1 MRNSRYRKDDIQQK
15 RAIVQR
21 GSLHEKEKLVHER
34 GRSRTPR
41 NPPSLEERYNRKRER
56 ERDVSGERYNR
67 ERERERDVSGER
79 YNRERERER
88 DVSGGYGRE
97 KRRKRNESREIRN
110 QEEITE
116 LRSIVMELTDKI
128 EELHRNRSRTRI
140 PSASPDTSASIKK
153 ARNNLEP
160 MNKDYKKVFRDD
172 VVNILKSLDASLQLD
187 YKNRWTDIEIYVV
200 QNVIPAIKRALGERF
215 HYTDTELK
223 KVLQNYHRHQR
234 DTYILSLNPQKQK
247 ANRQRT
253 GINSRRKDKKER
265 RQRGLKRMIDTK
277 DQMLTD
283 LEFSNLIKDLRE
295 IINDSNYHSDEVSET
310 DEEEA
315 QEEKN
320 MKIRPSRNEN
330 TNHVLHV
337 YDKKWRSQ
345 RLRILLRRAD
355 EVGEA
360 TQNLKIVRKR
370 WYDDQMYID
379 NSKPPRN
386 APEWAISSSYQSE

>member
-1 MRNSRYRKDDIQQK
+1 M
-15 RAIVQR
+15 
-21 GSLHEKEKLVHER
+21 L
-34 GRSRTPR
+34 
-41 NPPSLEERYNRKRER
+41 
-56 ERDVSGERYNR
+56 
-67 ERERERDVSGER
+67 
-79 YNRERERER
+79 
-88 DVSGGYGRE
+88 
-97 KRRKRNESREIRN
+97 
-110 QEEITE
+110 
-116 LRSIVMELTDKI
+116 LRS
-128 EELHRNRSRTRI
+128 SC
-140 PSASPDTSASIKK
+140 
-153 ARNNLEP
+153 
-160 MNKDYKKVFRDD
+160 DD

-215 HYTDTELK
+215 HYTNTELK

-295 IINDSNYHSDEVSET
+295 IINDSNYHLDEVSET
-310 DEEEA
+310 DKEE
-315 QEEKN
+315 EEKN

-345 RLRILLRRAD
+345 RLQILLRCAD

-386 APEWAISSSYQSE
+386 APEWVISSSYQSE

>member
-1 MRNSRYRKDDIQQK
+1 MKRKDDIQQK

-21 GSLHEKEKLVHER
+21 G
-34 GRSRTPR
+34 
-41 NPPSLEERYNRKRER
+41 
-56 ERDVSGERYNR
+56 
-67 ERERERDVSGER
+67 
-79 YNRERERER
+79 
-88 DVSGGYGRE
+88 GGYGRE

-200 QNVIPAIKRALGERF
+200 QNVIPAIKKVLGERF
-215 HYTDTELK
+215 HYTDTGLK

-330 TNHVLHV
+330 TNHVLH
-337 YDKKWRSQ
+337 
-345 RLRILLRRAD
+345 LRILLRRAD

>member
-1 MRNSRYRKDDIQQK
+1 MM
-15 RAIVQR
+15 A
-21 GSLHEKEKLVHER
+21 LF
-34 GRSRTPR
+34 
-41 NPPSLEERYNRKRER
+41 
-56 ERDVSGERYNR
+56 
-67 ERERERDVSGER
+67 
-79 YNRERERER
+79 
-88 DVSGGYGRE
+88 
-97 KRRKRNESREIRN
+97 
-110 QEEITE
+110 
-116 LRSIVMELTDKI
+116 I
-128 EELHRNRSRTRI
+128 E
-140 PSASPDTSASIKK
+140 
-153 ARNNLEP
+153 
-160 MNKDYKKVFRDD
+160 
-172 VVNILKSLDASLQLD
+172 
-187 YKNRWTDIEIYVV
+187 
-200 QNVIPAIKRALGERF
+200 
-215 HYTDTELK
+215 
-223 KVLQNYHRHQR
+223 YHHQ
-234 DTYILSLNPQKQK
+234 
-247 ANRQRT
+247 
-253 GINSRRKDKKER
+253 KKER